1 MVIGLTGGI
10 ASGKSLVADALREQG
25 LPVIDADVISREVV
39 EPGEPAL
46 EQIIEHF
53 GPEILQFDGTL
64 DRKKLGSVIFNDT
77 EKRQVLNQIIH
88 PAVRQRMMTKRD
100 DLVREGNEHVVL
112 DIPLLLENNLNFLVD
127 RVIVVYVNEAIQKRR
142 LVERDGRGE
151 EDAAARIK
159 SQMPLK
165 EKRDLAD
172 AVIDNS
178 GTEQETKTQVNEL
191 LHQWKIK

>member
-10 ASGKSLVADALREQG
+10 ASGKSLVADTLREQG

-53 GPEILQFDGTL
+53 GPEILQLDGTL

-100 DLVREGNEHVVL
+100 NLVREGNEHVVL

-127 RVIVVYVNEAIQKRR
+127 RVIVVYVNESIQKQR
-142 LVERDGRGE
+142 LIDRDGRGE

-159 SQMPLK
+159 SQMPLE
-165 EKRDLAD
+165 EKRHLAD
-172 AVIDNS
+172 AVVDNS
-178 GTEQETKTQVNEL
+178 GTEKETKNQVNEL
-191 LHQWKIK
+191 LRQWRII

>member
-100 DLVREGNEHVVL
+100 DIVREGNEHVVL

-127 RVIVVYVNEAIQKRR
+127 RVVVVYVNEATQKQR

-159 SQMPLK
+159 SQMPLE

-178 GTEQETKTQVNEL
+178 GTEKETITQVNEL

>member
-53 GPEILQFDGTL
+53 GPEILQFDGAL
-64 DRKKLGSVIFNDT
+64 DRKKLGSVIFNDA

-127 RVIVVYVNEAIQKRR
+127 RVIVVYVNEATQKQR

-151 EDAAARIK
+151 EDAAARIR
-159 SQMPLK
+159 SQMPLE
-165 EKRDLAD
+165 EKKDLAD

-178 GTEQETKTQVNEL
+178 GTEKETKIQVDEL

>member
-10 ASGKSLVADALREQG
+10 ASGKSLVADALRDQG

-112 DIPLLLENNLNFLVD
+112 DIPLLLENNLSFMVD
-127 RVIVVYVNEAIQKRR
+127 RVIVVYVNETTQKRR

-159 SQMPLK
+159 SQMPLE
-165 EKRDLAD
+165 EKRELAD

-178 GTEQETKTQVNEL
+178 GTEKETKAQVNEL
-191 LHQWKIK
+191 IEQWKIK

>member
-10 ASGKSLVADALREQG
+10 ASGKSLVADSLRDQG
-25 LPVIDADVISREVV
+25 VPVIDADVISREVV

-100 DLVREGNEHVVL
+100 DLVREGNKHVVL
-112 DIPLLLENNLNFLVD
+112 DIPLLLENNLSFMVD
-127 RVIVVYVNEAIQKRR
+127 RVIVVYVNEATQKRR

-151 EDAAARIK
+151 EDAAARIE
-159 SQMPLK
+159 SQMPLE
-165 EKRDLAD
+165 EKRGLAD

-178 GTEQETKTQVNEL
+178 GTENETKAQVNEL
-191 LHQWKIK
+191 LEQWKIK

>member
-88 PAVRQRMMTKRD
+88 PAVRQRMITKRD

-112 DIPLLLENNLNFLVD
+112 DIPLLLENNLSFMVD
-127 RVIVVYVNEAIQKRR
+127 RVIVVYVNETTQKRR

-159 SQMPLK
+159 SQMPLE
-165 EKRDLAD
+165 EKRELAD

-178 GTEQETKTQVNEL
+178 GTEKETKTQVNEL
-191 LHQWKIK
+191 LEQWKIK

>member
-10 ASGKSLVADALREQG
+10 ASGKSLVADVLREQG

-127 RVIVVYVNEAIQKRR
+127 RVIVVYVNEATQKQR

-159 SQMPLK
+159 SQMPLG

-178 GTEQETKTQVNEL
+178 GTEKETKTQVNEL

>member
-88 PAVRQRMMTKRD
+88 PAVRQRMMSKRD

-127 RVIVVYVNEAIQKRR
+127 RIIVVYVNEATQKQR

-159 SQMPLK
+159 SQMPLE

-178 GTEQETKTQVNEL
+178 GTEKETKTQVNEL

>member
-77 EKRQVLNQIIH
+77 DKRQVLNQIIH

-127 RVIVVYVNEAIQKRR
+127 RVIVVYVNEATQKQR

-159 SQMPLK
+159 SQMPLE
-165 EKRDLAD
+165 EKRKLAD

-178 GTEQETKTQVNEL
+178 GTEKETKTQVNEL

>member
-64 DRKKLGSVIFNDT
+64 DRKKLGTVIFNDT

-88 PAVRQRMMTKRD
+88 PAVRQRMMAKRD

-112 DIPLLLENNLNFLVD
+112 DIPLLLENNLRFMVD
-127 RVIVVYVNEAIQKRR
+127 RVIVVYVNEATQKRR

-151 EDAAARIK
+151 EDAAARIR
-159 SQMPLK
+159 SQMPLE
-165 EKRDLAD
+165 EKRELAD

-178 GTEQETKTQVNEL
+178 GTEKETKIQVNEL
-191 LHQWKIK
+191 LEQWKIK

>member
-10 ASGKSLVADALREQG
+10 ASGKSLVADTLREQG

-53 GPEILQFDGTL
+53 GPEILQLDGTL

-100 DLVREGNEHVVL
+100 NLVREGNEHVVL

-127 RVIVVYVNEAIQKRR
+127 RVIVVYVNESTQKQR
-142 LVERDGRGE
+142 LIDRDGRGE

-159 SQMPLK
+159 SQMPLE
-165 EKRDLAD
+165 EKRHLAD
-172 AVIDNS
+172 AVVDNS
-178 GTEQETKTQVNEL
+178 GTEKETKNQVNEL
-191 LHQWKIK
+191 LRQWKII

>member
-64 DRKKLGSVIFNDT
+64 DRKKLGSVIFNDA

-127 RVIVVYVNEAIQKRR
+127 RVIVVYVNEATQKQR

-151 EDAAARIK
+151 EDAAARIR
-159 SQMPLK
+159 SQMPLE
-165 EKRDLAD
+165 EKKDLAD

-178 GTEQETKTQVNEL
+178 GTEKETKIQVDEL